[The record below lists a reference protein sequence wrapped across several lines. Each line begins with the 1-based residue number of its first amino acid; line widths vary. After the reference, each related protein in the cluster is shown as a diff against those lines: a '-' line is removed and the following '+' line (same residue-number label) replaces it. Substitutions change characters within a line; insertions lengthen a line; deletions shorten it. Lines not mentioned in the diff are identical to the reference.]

1 LSEERLE
8 SFDLQHSF
16 VGVDA
21 SSIKID
27 DTTLRDGE
35 QTAGVVFSNHE
46 KIRIAQLLDKVGVDQ
61 IEVGI
66 PAMGGDE
73 KAVIKE
79 IASLGLRSSVLAW
92 NRAVIQDI
100 QNSIDCGVDA
110 VAISIATS
118 DIHIEHKLKKD
129 RQWVIDSVVNATK
142 FAKEHGLYVSVNAED
157 GSRADFGFM
166 IEFGLAAKEA
176 GADRIRFCDTIGIL
190 DPFQTFSV
198 IRDFKQAVGLEI
210 EMHTHN
216 DFGMATAN
224 ALAGIK
230 AGATWVNTTVNGL
243 GERAGNAALE
253 EVVMAMKYL
262 GHIDLGFK
270 TEMFRELS
278 EYVAMASAR
287 TVPIWKAIVG
297 TNVFAHESGIH
308 ADGVIKNPKTYE
320 IFSPEEVGLE
330 RQLVI
335 GKHSGSASIVSK
347 FKEFGVELDEE
358 TAQAILAEVR
368 SASVELKRSLFE
380 KELMYIYQDY
390 LRKTGK
396 DPNTGKELEPNCG

>member
-1 LSEERLE
+1 LSEPKLD
-8 SFDLQHSF
+8 SFDLQRLPYK
-16 VGVDA
+16 GVDT
-21 SSIKID
+21 SKIKID

-46 KIRIAQLLDKVGVDQ
+46 KLRIAQLLDQIGVDQ
-61 IEVGI
+61 IEAGI

-79 IASLGLRSSVLAW
+79 MANMGLRASVLGW
-92 NRAVIQDI
+92 NRAVISDI
-100 QNSIDCGVDA
+100 QHSLDCGVSA

-129 RQWVIDSVVNATK
+129 RQWVIDSAVECTK
-142 FAKEHGLYVSVNAED
+142 FAKGHGKYVSVNAED
-157 GSRADFGFM
+157 GSRSDIGFM
-166 IEFGLAAKEA
+166 KEFGHAVKEA

-190 DPFQTFSV
+190 DPFQTFAY
-198 IRDFKQAVGLEI
+198 IKEFREAVGIEI

-253 EVVMAMKYL
+253 EIVMAMKYL
-262 GHIDLGFK
+262 GHVDLGFK

-278 EYVAMASAR
+278 EYVAGASAR
-287 TVPIWKAIVG
+287 TIPIWKAIVG

-308 ADGVIKNPKTYE
+308 ADGILKNPTTYE
-320 IFSPEEVGLE
+320 VFAPEEVGLE
-330 RQLVI
+330 RQIVI
-335 GKHSGSASIVSK
+335 GKHSGSASIRAK
-347 FKEFGVELDEE
+347 FKEFAIELDDK
-358 TAQAILAEVR
+358 TAQDILAEVR
-368 SASVELKRSLFE
+368 KAAVELKRSLFE
-380 KELMYIYQDY
+380 KEMMYIYQDY
-390 LRKTGK
+390 LRRK
-396 DPNTGKELEPNCG
+396 GKEFDPTRG

>member
-1 LSEERLE
+1 MSEQKLD
-8 SFDLQHSF
+8 SFDLKHTP
-16 VGVDA
+16 VDVDP
-21 SSIKID
+21 SKVKID

-46 KIRIAQLLDKVGVDQ
+46 KVRIAQLLDQVGVDQ
-61 IEVGI
+61 IEAGI

-79 IASLGLRSSVLAW
+79 IASLGLRASVLGW
-92 NRAVIQDI
+92 NRAVISDVQH
-100 QNSIDCGVDA
+100 SLDCGVDA

-118 DIHIEHKLKKD
+118 DIHIQHKLQKD
-129 RQWVIDSVVNATK
+129 RQWVIDSAVECVK
-142 FAKEHGLYVSVNAED
+142 FAKEHGKYVSVNAED

-166 IEFGLAAKEA
+166 VEFGQAVKEA
-176 GADRIRFCDTIGIL
+176 GANRLRFCDTIGIL
-190 DPFQTFSV
+190 DPFQTFSA
-198 IRDFKQAVGLEI
+198 IKDLREATGIEI

-278 EYVAMASAR
+278 EYVARASAR
-287 TVPIWKAIVG
+287 TIPIWKAIVG

-335 GKHSGSASIVSK
+335 GKHSGSASIINK
-347 FKEFGVELDEE
+347 FREFGVELEQDA
-358 TAQAILAEVR
+358 AQEILAEVR
-368 SASVELKRSLFE
+368 RAAVELKRSLFS
-380 KELMYIYQDY
+380 KELVYIYQDY
-390 LRKTGK
+390 LRKK
-396 DPNTGKELEPNCG
+396 GKELEPNCG